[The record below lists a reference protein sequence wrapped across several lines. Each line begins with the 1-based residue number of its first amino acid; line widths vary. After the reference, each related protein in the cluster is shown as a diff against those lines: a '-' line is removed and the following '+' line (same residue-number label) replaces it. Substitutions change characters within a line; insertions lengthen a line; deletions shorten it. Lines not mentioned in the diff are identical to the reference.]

1 MIDLTGAKVGDK
13 YLDCKG
19 VLCEYIGMNAGKVVG
34 RPVKTDGIAMHNT
47 HYVSISDQ
55 LNCNKHDPRPWL
67 KDLPD
72 ADLFCGGWLAFESQ
86 DSDWHVFEEEPQLST
101 AEFHF
106 TTEGMFRLFPVGG
119 IKMPTLTGDQWKDSK
134 ISIPEL
140 KTWQLANQ

>member
-72 ADLFCGGWLAFESQ
+72 ADLFELFSSKDVQC
-86 DSDWHVFEEEPQLST
+86 DSSGVWFDHR
-101 AEFHF
+101 
-106 TTEGMFRLFPVGG
+106 GMSLNAD
-119 IKMPTLTGDQWKDSK
+119 KMPTLTGDQWMDSK
-134 ISIPEL
+134 ISIVKL
-140 KTWQLANQ
+140 KAWQVENLPF